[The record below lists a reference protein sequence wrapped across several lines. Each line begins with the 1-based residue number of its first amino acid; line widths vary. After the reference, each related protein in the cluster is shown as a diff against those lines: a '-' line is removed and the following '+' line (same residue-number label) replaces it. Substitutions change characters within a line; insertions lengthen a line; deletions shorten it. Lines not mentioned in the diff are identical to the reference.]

1 MLVNVKFFKKTFVI
15 SFFLLITTSLLANEK
30 DQIIAQLNNLNSL
43 EFTFNQ
49 LINEKTEK
57 GSCILEF
64 PGKLKCNYFDDKK
77 KELVI
82 NNKRLAITQKRYNKT
97 YHYPISKSPF
107 LNILYKDKLLE
118 IVQSGELE
126 VKDQIIKLIY
136 FGDNKITVLFDKKNL
151 DLKGWEIKDQY
162 NNNINFS
169 LKIVAKND
177 VFKKG
182 TFKVCLLYTSP
193 SPRDLSTSRMP
204 SSA

>member
-1 MLVNVKFFKKTFVI
+1 MLVNVKFFKKTFLI

-30 DQIIAQLNNLNSL
+30 NQIVAQLNNLNSL
-43 EFTFNQ
+43 AFTFNQ

-57 GSCILEF
+57 GSCLLEF
-64 PGKLKCNYFDDKK
+64 PGKLKCNYFDEKK

-126 VKDQIIKLIY
+126 LTDKVIKLVY
-136 FGDNKITVLFDKKNL
+136 FGDNEITIFFDKKNL

-169 LKIVAKND
+169 LNIVAKND
-177 VFKKG
+177 VFKKS
-182 TFKVCLLYTSP
+182 TFELPEVN
-193 SPRDLSTSRMP
+193 
-204 SSA
+204 

>member
-30 DQIIAQLNNLNSL
+30 DQIVAQLNSLDSL

-126 VKDQIIKLIY
+126 VNDQTIKLVY
-136 FGDNKITVLFDKKNL
+136 FGDKEITIFFDKKNL
-151 DLKGWEIKDQY
+151 DLKGWKIKDQY

-169 LKIVAKND
+169 LNIIARND
-177 VFKKG
+177 SYKRD
-182 TFKVCLLYTSP
+182 TFKVP
-193 SPRDLSTSRMP
+193 EIN
-204 SSA
+204 

>member
-1 MLVNVKFFKKTFVI
+1 MLVNVKFFRKLLLA
-15 SFFLLITTSLLANEK
+15 SLFFSITTNLSANEK
-30 DQIIAQLNNLNSL
+30 DQIISQLNNLNSL

-57 GSCILEF
+57 GNCFLEF

-118 IVQSGELE
+118 IVISGKLELN
-126 VKDQIIKLIY
+126 DQIIKLIY
-136 FGDNKITVLFDKKNL
+136 LGDNKITVFFDRKTL
-151 DLKGWEIKDQY
+151 DLKGWQIVDQY

-169 LKIVAKND
+169 LNIVAKND
-177 VFKKG
+177 IFKKG
-182 TFKVCLLYTSP
+182 TFKVP
-193 SPRDLSTSRMP
+193 EIN
-204 SSA
+204 